1 MSVNEDCL
9 FLVLD
14 YTCRYVGGY
23 ERYLTPFTVACL
35 FKKDLIDN

>member
-9 FLVLD
+9 SLVLD
-14 YTCRYVGGY
+14 YTFRYVGGY

-35 FKKDLIDN
+35 FKNYLLDN